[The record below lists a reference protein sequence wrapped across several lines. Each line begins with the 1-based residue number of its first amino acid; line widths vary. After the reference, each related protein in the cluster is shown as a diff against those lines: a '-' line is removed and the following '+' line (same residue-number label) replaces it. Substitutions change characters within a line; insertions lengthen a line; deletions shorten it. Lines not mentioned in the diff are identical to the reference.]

1 MEKNLER
8 EEKMKKNVIK
18 YGLLLK
24 LILPLILC
32 LMACGFE
39 R

>member
-1 MEKNLER
+1 MEKGLER

-18 YGLLLK
+18 YGLLFK